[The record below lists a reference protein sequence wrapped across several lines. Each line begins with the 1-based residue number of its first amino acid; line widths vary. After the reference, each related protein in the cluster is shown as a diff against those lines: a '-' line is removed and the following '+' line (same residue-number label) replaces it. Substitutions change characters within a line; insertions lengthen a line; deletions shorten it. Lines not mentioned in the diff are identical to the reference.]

1 MKRFPKSILRAC
13 CAIAG
18 GVVLVQYREQA
29 VMWITVGIGTLTI
42 WLCAK
47 TVKSK
52 WSSTTLR
59 VASWGSAASVVSLL
73 SQWAVAYWAA

>member
-29 VMWITVGIGTLTI
+29 VMWITVGIGIVFLYRQSSVSLTI

-47 TVKSK
+47 
-52 WSSTTLR
+52 
-59 VASWGSAASVVSLL
+59 
-73 SQWAVAYWAA
+73 Q